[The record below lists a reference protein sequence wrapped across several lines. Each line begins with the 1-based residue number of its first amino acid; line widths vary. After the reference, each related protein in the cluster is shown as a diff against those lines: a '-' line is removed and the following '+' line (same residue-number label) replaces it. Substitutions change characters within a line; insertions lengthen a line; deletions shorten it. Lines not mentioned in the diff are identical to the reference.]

1 MNNAIKFSFS
11 LQTNKFGGKFIFRL
25 KHHNIAKEALKIRIY
40 ILIFSKIIY
49 IFSLAIIFQ
58 IILIMKSNRIKN
70 WPKNERPRERL
81 LVEGADKLTDADLLA
96 IILRVGQGSFKEG
109 VLGQNASDFA
119 RTLLKDFHGLR
130 GLDRAHV
137 QDLLKVPGLGPA
149 KVAQIKAAFELGKK
163 VCAGKLTAPVFES
176 SKAIADHFRPRF
188 TGKRQ
193 ENVIAVFL
201 NGQNQRLGE
210 KDITEGTP
218 TQATVYIRRVI
229 EEALHLSAAA
239 VVLVHNHPSGNPK
252 PSAGD
257 DATTRDLLKACKLV
271 QLILLDHVIV
281 GESEHYS
288 YSDEGRLNELDTE

>member
-1 MNNAIKFSFS
+1 
-11 LQTNKFGGKFIFRL
+11 
-25 KHHNIAKEALKIRIY
+25 
-40 ILIFSKIIY
+40 
-49 IFSLAIIFQ
+49 
-58 IILIMKSNRIKN
+58 MKSDRIKN
-70 WPKNERPRERL
+70 WPKEERPRERL
-81 LVEGADKLTDADLLA
+81 LAEGPDRLTEAELLA
-96 IILRVGQGSFKEG
+96 IILRVGQGTFKQG
-109 VLGQNASDFA
+109 MPGQNASDFA

-163 VCAGKLTAPVFES
+163 VCAGKLTAPAFES
-176 SKAIADHFRPRF
+176 SKAVADHFRPRF

-193 ENVIAVFL
+193 EIVIAVLL

-218 TQATVYIRRVI
+218 TQATVYVRRVI
-229 EEALHLSAAA
+229 EEALCLSAAA
-239 VVLVHNHPSGNPK
+239 VVLVHNHPSGNPS

-271 QLILLDHVIV
+271 QLVLLDHVIV

-288 YSDEGRLNELDTE
+288 YSDAGRLQEGGTE

>member
-1 MNNAIKFSFS
+1 M
-11 LQTNKFGGKFIFRL
+11 R
-25 KHHNIAKEALKIRIY
+25 
-40 ILIFSKIIY
+40 
-49 IFSLAIIFQ
+49 
-58 IILIMKSNRIKN
+58 KSNGIVA
-70 WPKNERPRERL
+70 WPKTERPRERL
-81 LVEGADKLTDADLLA
+81 LADGAERLTEAELLA
-96 IILRVGQGSFKEG
+96 IILRVGQGTFKAG
-109 VLGQNASDFA
+109 VRGQNATDLA
-119 RTLLKDFHGLR
+119 RSLLKDFHGLR

-149 KVAQIKAAFELGKK
+149 KVTQIKAAFELGKK
-163 VCAGKLTAPVFES
+163 VCAGRLTAPAFES

-193 ENVIAVFL
+193 EIVIAVFL
-201 NGQNQRLGE
+201 SGQNQRLGE

-218 TQATVYIRRVI
+218 TQATVYVRRVI

-239 VVLVHNHPSGNPK
+239 VVLVHNHPSGNPE

-257 DATTRDLLKACKLV
+257 DTTTRDLSKACKLV

-288 YSDEGRLNELDTE
+288 YSDAGQLEELESE